1 MESTSTENTKELD
14 KIYEEAFDCSKY
26 HKTQVEVKTF
36 SFKIVDE

>member
-1 MESTSTENTKELD
+1 MEDTTSTEHTKELD
-14 KIYEEAFDCSKY
+14 EIFDFDMSKY